1 MQGFMVE
8 ADGCKASQHFSRS
21 NFIKQLLLTSE
32 SIYQTQ
38 LISAIEPLNA
48 MHKFKSSIFHKL
60 LMRGS
65 RPPLTVGTTN

>member
-8 ADGCKASQHFSRS
+8 ADGCKESQDFSWS

-38 LISAIEPLNA
+38 LTSATEPLNA
-48 MHKFKSSIFHKL
+48 MHKFKKSIFRKL
-60 LMRGS
+60 LM
-65 RPPLTVGTTN
+65 

>member
-8 ADGCKASQHFSRS
+8 AGGYKASQHFSWS
-21 NFIKQLLLTSE
+21 NFIKQLLLICE

-38 LISAIEPLNA
+38 ITNAMEPLNA

-60 LMRGS
+60 LM
-65 RPPLTVGTTN
+65 